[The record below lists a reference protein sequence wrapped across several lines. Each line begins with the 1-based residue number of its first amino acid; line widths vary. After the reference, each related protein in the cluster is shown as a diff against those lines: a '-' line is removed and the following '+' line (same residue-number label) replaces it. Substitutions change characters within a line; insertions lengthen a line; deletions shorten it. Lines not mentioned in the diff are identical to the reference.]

1 MSAST
6 FRDEMLLCERCGI
19 AFLWSSEEQR
29 HATRQG
35 NSRELPRLCPG
46 CRHLLPPPGFRRGLV
61 KWYSPR
67 RRYGFV
73 VSDDGTELFTHRSH
87 FVSGLGTLHSGDLVE
102 FRVLEEARGPVA
114 VDVRLLQ
121 RSAGSRL

>member
-1 MSAST
+1 MTAPM
-6 FRDEMLLCERCGI
+6 FRDEMLICERCGI

-29 HATRQG
+29 HAARKG
-35 NSRELPRLCPG
+35 SPRELPHLCPG

-73 VSDDGTELFTHRSH
+73 VADDGAELFTHRSH
-87 FVSGLGTLHSGDLVE
+87 FGPGLGTLRPGDLVE
-102 FRVLEEARGPVA
+102 FRVIEKARGPVA

-121 RSAGSRL
+121 RAAMTEP